1 MSIGFINGLKQWNTK
16 LDFMLPSIP
25 ALDFAEL
32 DKLLG
37 TIFQIEIEEFKGLD
51 FNSLDEIEKNI
62 AQYVWRVAHI
72 GRSLLQAIKIPCF
85 DGGYIDTLKFNSV
98 EKNFTVSIY
107 VPIVEHF
114 HINLI
119 LRAYRT
125 AFRLLSKLREKNI
138 DKSEFEAIFEKLEQ
152 EFIDK
157 LGKEVSGGKSTVP
170 LLGTAFRKNIPFMH
184 LGAGIYQ
191 LGWGSKMKIFDRS
204 SIHPDSA
211 IGAKISHNKH
221 LTSQILRSAGLPT
234 PRNILVNSIHHAI
247 EASKIIGF
255 PVVIKPSDSDRGEGV
270 TIAVNSIEM
279 VTEAFNKA
287 AKLSK
292 NILVEKTIPGVCHRI
307 LIMGDCSPYTVKR
320 LPKSVKGDGTHTIK
334 ELIQIANDTEN
345 LKAKYKR
352 VDPFLFDSL
361 AEETL
366 RPLGFNQ
373 DSVPNDGQ
381 FIPLRSIEST
391 EWGGTAEIV
400 TESIHPENIKIAL
413 LAAKL
418 LNLENAGIDF
428 ISEDSSVPW
437 YANEAAINEI
447 NYAPLMTGR
456 LDYQRKGLEILL
468 EQAFPLNSRIP
479 VEVFIGND
487 AGLKKALKRQNTLI
501 KKNINCFLST
511 HNSTYS
517 PNGEMKLAFTSDGLF
532 QRCQALLMN
541 NSVGHIILVIQTD
554 EFLQTGLPVDLIS
567 SINIVNKDLVSIKN
581 PHNSAESVSFNQ
593 IISMINQYLAK
604 QDISETV

>member
-1 MSIGFINGLKQWNTK
+1 MSNGFINGLKQRSTK

-25 ALDFAEL
+25 AFDFNEL
-32 DKLLG
+32 DKLLN
-37 TIFQIEIEEFKGLD
+37 TIFQTEIEEFQGLD
-51 FNSLDEIEKNI
+51 LNNLDEIEKNI

-85 DGGYIDTLKFNSV
+85 DKGYIDSLTFNPS

-107 VPIVEHF
+107 VPIVEHI

-125 AFRLLSKLREKNI
+125 AFRLLSRLRDKNI
-138 DKSEFEAIFEKLEQ
+138 DKSEFEAIFEKLEE
-152 EFIDK
+152 EFIEE
-157 LGKEVSGGKSTVP
+157 LGKQVPGGKSTAP
-170 LLGTAFRKNIPFMH
+170 LLGTAYRKSIPFMH
-184 LGAGIYQ
+184 LDAGIYQ
-191 LGWGSKMKIFDRS
+191 LGWGSQLKIFDRS

-221 LTSQILRSAGLPT
+221 LTTQILRAAGLPT
-234 PRNILVNSIHHAI
+234 PRNILVDSVPQAI
-247 EASKIIGF
+247 EAAKKIGF
-255 PVVIKPSDSDRGEGV
+255 PVVIKPCDSDRGEGV

-279 VTEAFNKA
+279 VTDAFNKA

-307 LIMGDCSPYTVKR
+307 LVMGDCSPYTVKR
-320 LPKSVKGDGTHTIK
+320 LPKSVKGDGTHTIN
-334 ELIQIANDTEN
+334 ELIQIANSAEN

-352 VDPFLFDSL
+352 VDPFLFDNL

-373 DSVPNDGQ
+373 DSIPNDGQ
-381 FIPLRSIEST
+381 FIPLRPIEST

-400 TESIHPENIKIAL
+400 TDTIHPENIKIAL
-413 LAAKL
+413 QAAKL
-418 LNLENAGIDF
+418 LNLKNAGIDF
-428 ISEDSSVPW
+428 ISEDSNVPW
-437 YANEAAINEI
+437 YINGAAINEV

-456 LDYQRKGLEILL
+456 LDYQKKGLEILL
-468 EQAFPLNSRIP
+468 EQAFPLSSRIP
-479 VEVFIGND
+479 VEVFIGSD

-501 KKNINCFLST
+501 KKNIDCFLST

-517 PNGEMKLAFTSDGLF
+517 PNGEIKLAFTSDGLF

-541 NSVGHIILVIQTD
+541 NKVGHIVLVIQTD
-554 EFLQTGLPVDLIS
+554 EFLQTGLPVDMIS
-567 SINIVNKDLVSIKN
+567 SINVVNKNLVSIKN
-581 PHNSAESVSFNQ
+581 PDNPADSESLNQ
-593 IISMINQYLAK
+593 LISMLNQYLAK
-604 QDISETV
+604 QDILEID